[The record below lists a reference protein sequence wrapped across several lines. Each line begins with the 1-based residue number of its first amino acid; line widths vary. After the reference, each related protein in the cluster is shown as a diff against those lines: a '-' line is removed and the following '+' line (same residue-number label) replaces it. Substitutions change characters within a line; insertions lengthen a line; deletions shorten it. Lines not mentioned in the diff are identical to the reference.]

1 MAATLDRVE
10 SAPSASGK
18 VLVNLSRQ
26 IALEKAAND
35 GGFEIIE
42 PQSDG
47 SVTLASSDVEARL
60 RVIADDAGFLVAVDD
75 AGLAR
80 ELATEGRYEQAR
92 LQSFVAGRPDNLV
105 GLIRRVW
112 QLSRALPDA
121 PLKRFEDALA
131 RVGEEFR
138 TEVEALVR
146 RRIGQIE
153 FRAGL
158 LDYWQGR
165 CAVTGIAQPELLRAS
180 HIKPWADCGNN
191 AERLDIY
198 NGFLLTADWDAAFDA
213 GLVSFDTNGAAFFS
227 PKVTD
232 AARTRL
238 GEGRLRSERPLTE
251 KHRRYLTWHTARVF
265 LG

>member
-1 MAATLDRVE
+1 M
-10 SAPSASGK
+10 
-18 VLVNLSRQ
+18 NLSRQ
-26 IALEKAAND
+26 IELEKAAND

-42 PQSDG
+42 PQPDG

-60 RVIADDAGFLVAVDD
+60 IVIADDAGFLVAINDS
-75 AGLAR
+75 GLTR
-80 ELATEGRYEQAR
+80 ELAAEGRYEQAGP
-92 LQSFVAGRPDNLV
+92 QSFVARRPEDLAA
-105 GLIRRVW
+105 LIRRVW

-131 RVGEEFR
+131 HVGEEFR

-146 RRIGQIE
+146 RRIGQTE

-180 HIKPWADCGNN
+180 HIKPWAHCTND
-191 AERLDIY
+191 AERLDVH

-213 GLVSFDTNGAAFFS
+213 GLVSFDANGVAVFS
-227 PKVTD
+227 PILTE
-232 AARTRL
+232 AARDRL
-238 GEGRLRSERPLTE
+238 GGGRLLGDRPLTD
-251 KHRRYLTWHTARVF
+251 KHRQYLAWHATKVF
-265 LG
+265 IG